1 MLKKVLFFC
10 LIFISFLSWAGNGF
24 ITTWKV
30 SSEDLSITIPTDFYG
45 EKYQYSVDWGDGTLD
60 TDITENAKHTYAKPG
75 TYTVE
80 INGVFPSIYFRNLG
94 MKIKEASKLYSIEQW
109 GNIEWK
115 SFSFAF
121 MNCRNLVCNAI
132 DTPNLKDVTDFSF
145 MFHGADNFK
154 GNINNWDVSNITDM
168 SGMFI
173 GADNFNSRIDK
184 WNVSNV
190 TDMSMMFYK
199 ATSFNQPIGNWDVSN
214 VTDMSEMFASE
225 IPLEYHS
232 FNQPIGKWNV
242 INVTSMEK
250 MFSRNKDFNHFIG
263 NWNVSNVTNMSYMFT
278 EAVAFNQSLANWN
291 IENVEEM
298 YYMFEYAKIDVN
310 NYDVTLISWAKQNVK
325 RNISL
330 NAYKLKYCK
339 GKNARQQLIEK
350 YNWSIKEGSFSCD

>member
-10 LIFISFLSWAGNGF
+10 LISIPFLSWAGNGF

-45 EKYQYSVDWGDGTLD
+45 EKYQYSVNWGDGTLD
-60 TDITENAKHTYAKPG
+60 TDLTENAKHTYAKPG

-80 INGVFPSIYFRNLG
+80 INGVFPSIYFRKLG

-132 DTPNLKDVTDFSF
+132 DTPNLKGVTDFSF

-199 ATSFNQPIGNWDVSN
+199 ATSFNQPIENWDVSKVAYMSKMFSCAYAFNQPIGNWDVSN

-242 INVTSMEK
+242 T
-250 MFSRNKDFNHFIG
+250 
-263 NWNVSNVTNMSYMFT
+263 NVTNMSYMFT

-298 YYMFEYAKIDVN
+298 YNMFEYAKINVN
-310 NYDVTLISWAKQNVK
+310 NYDATLISWAKQNVK

-330 NAYKLKYCK
+330 NAYNLKYCK
-339 GKNARQQLIEK
+339 GKNAIQQLIEK
-350 YNWSIKEGSFSCD
+350 YNWSIKEDSFSCD